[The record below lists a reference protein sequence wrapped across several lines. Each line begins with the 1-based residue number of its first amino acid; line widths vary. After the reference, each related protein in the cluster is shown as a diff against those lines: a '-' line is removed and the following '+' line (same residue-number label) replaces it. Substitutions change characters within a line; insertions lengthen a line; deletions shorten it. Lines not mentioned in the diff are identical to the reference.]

1 MHILKH
7 PLRSDLI
14 YEFTR
19 TLTFQEFLQL
29 QLARQQQLQQ
39 TAAAQMAAAQGL
51 GGVGLMPGIG
61 RPLGLLGGVPVVKPT
76 ISFEEAMTIS
86 KKARV
91 IQFGNLPE
99 DKELQDGLAA
109 FLNELFK
116 ALKLNTIGGDACI
129 GSVVEEGSKSAVVEF
144 RTTKEASLA
153 KTTLVTN
160 PKT

>member
-1 MHILKH
+1 L
-7 PLRSDLI
+7 
-14 YEFTR
+14 
-19 TLTFQEFLQL
+19 LQL

-51 GGVGLMPGIG
+51 VGVPGIG
-61 RPLGLLGGVPVVKPT
+61 RPLGLLGGVPAVKPT

-129 GSVVEEGSKSAVVEF
+129 GSVVDEGSKTAVVEF

-153 KTTLVTN
+153 KTTLV
-160 PKT
+160 PKP

>member
-1 MHILKH
+1 
-7 PLRSDLI
+7 
-14 YEFTR
+14 
-19 TLTFQEFLQL
+19 
-29 QLARQQQLQQ
+29 
-39 TAAAQMAAAQGL
+39 MAAAQGL
-51 GGVGLMPGIG
+51 VGVPGIG
-61 RPLGLLGGVPVVKPT
+61 RPLGLLGGVPAVKPT

-129 GSVVEEGSKSAVVEF
+129 GSVVDEGSKTAVVEF

-153 KTTLVTN
+153 KTTLV
-160 PKT
+160 PRP